1 MACGTV
7 RCARRWAGS
16 GALPQVTPVFDT
28 KQRKEA
34 LTFGE
39 LPLEPFARADLFR
52 TARADT
58 LGAQAPAGLRK
69 QITKRCVPSGPSASR
84 ASKPR
89 SWRSGSRFQFLN
101 LVHDRWPLVSISLPR
116 STNPPLGSRQS
127 ALISVTS
134 VARPRRQHLGGGLS
148 YASEMV
154 PETDLGG
161 HGRVVR
167 TEGKSIRT
175 ALLRTCP
182 APSDRAQRRAPARS
196 RTRAAGSWRKLCSV
210 GAAHVVVE
218 SRSWPR
224 PRDTKRA
231 IARSWAQIAPAHG
244 GTGFRTMQR
253 RPTRPVGLS
262 CISTSKCLSST
273 STIVN
278 VTAT

>member
-1 MACGTV
+1 MQARWGHV
-7 RCARRWAGS
+7 GRRLLGIQLRCNHHLG
-16 GALPQVTPVFDT
+16 LL
-28 KQRKEA
+28 EA

-182 APSDRAQRRAPARS
+182 APSDRAQRRAPAH
-196 RTRAAGSWRKLCSV
+196 TCSWRKLS
-210 GAAHVVVE
+210 
-218 SRSWPR
+218 
-224 PRDTKRA
+224 
-231 IARSWAQIAPAHG
+231 
-244 GTGFRTMQR
+244 QR
-253 RPTRPVGLS
+253 RSGARCGRKSILGAEAARYEANHHALVP
-262 CISTSKCLSST
+262 
-273 STIVN
+273 
-278 VTAT
+278 